1 MGFWKEPGL
10 EVKLTQ
16 LGGIQAMNA
25 MLSGSVEFS
34 NSSLAT
40 IIRANIRGQKV
51 LAIGTALDGIMQE
64 LVLSTAAAKAAGVT
78 ETSPIDKKAAALRG
92 KKITVNSPNTLP
104 HAMVR
109 YVARKGGIDPE
120 REITFA
126 SMQPEAAVAALKGGS
141 VDGIAGGMPQTV
153 QAVRDGLGILLAS
166 GVRGDFPELLPVS
179 NNMIVT
185 RPEFCEK
192 KPSVCEKLMAGYAKA
207 GTYMHEHPKES
218 VEILKKRMAGMD
230 EAVLAESFERILK
243 WTPKSTRINE
253 AVFPNSQEFMVAGGM
268 LKAEEKLSSFKD
280 IYTNKYAK

>member
-1 MGFWKEPGL
+1 
-10 EVKLTQ
+10 VKLTQ

-34 NSSLAT
+34 NSSVAT

-51 LAIGTALDGIMQE
+51 LAVGTALDGIMQE
-64 LVLSTAAAKAAGVT
+64 LVLSNAAAKAAGVT
-78 ETSPIDKKAAALRG
+78 ETSDIKAKAAALKG
-92 KKITVNSPNTLP
+92 KKITIDSPNTLP

-109 YVARKGGIDPE
+109 YVARKGGLDPE
-120 REITFA
+120 RDMTFA

-141 VDGIAGGMPQTV
+141 VDAIAGGMPQTV

-185 RPEFCEK
+185 RPETCEK
-192 KPSVCEKLMAGYAKA
+192 RATLCEKLMAGYAKA
-207 GTYMHEHPKES
+207 AAYMHEHPKES
-218 VEILKKRMAGMD
+218 VEILKKRMAGMN
-230 EAVLAESFERILK
+230 EAVLTDSFARILK

-253 AVFPNSQEFMVAGGM
+253 AVFANSQAFMVAGGM
-268 LKAEEKLSSFKD
+268 LKADEKLSSFKD
-280 IYTNKYAK
+280 IFTNKYAK

>member
-1 MGFWKEPGL
+1 
-10 EVKLTQ
+10 
-16 LGGIQAMNA
+16 MNA

-78 ETSPIDKKAAALRG
+78 ETSDIKAKAAALKG
-92 KKITVNSPNTLP
+92 KKITVDSPNTLP

-109 YVARKGGIDPE
+109 YVARKGGVDPE
-120 REITFA
+120 RDMTFA

-153 QAVRDGLGILLAS
+153 QAVREGLGILLAS

-185 RPEFCEK
+185 RPETCEK
-192 KPSVCEKLMAGYAKA
+192 RKSLCEKLMAGYAKA
-207 GTYMHEHPKES
+207 AAYMHENPKES
-218 VEILKKRMAGMD
+218 IEILKKRMAGMD
-230 EAVLAESFERILK
+230 EAVLTESFQRILK

-253 AVFPNSQEFMVAGGM
+253 AVFANSQEFMIAGGM
-268 LKAEEKLSSFKD
+268 LKADEKLSSFKD
-280 IYTNKYAK
+280 IFSNTYAK